1 MKTPIHSNPD
11 IEEDLLHIVRTAP
24 EVVWLDILLQKTQ
37 KIAKELIEEF
47 GDCVRLVDVDIIQY
61 EAISRYL
68 LPHLFLDVVGEERER
83 ELYELHAVIM
93 HRGSAHSGHYFAYI
107 KDNLKEGNWECP
119 ADSAM
124 YVGSLDKSGSTL
136 EKGKNGCTHENGKNG
151 STPTTTKNTTTPPAV
166 AAKQYILSNDAA
178 KTVTV
183 EQASPLS
190 YILQVMLNTATIS
203 RKPPTTATSHRTPT
217 KPTSKLVFK
226 TNFIAKEVGNK
237 LKNSWTNV
245 YKAKFGS
252 LEAFMRAQTD
262 LFTVIPGGEV
272 TLLNSNVR
280 WVSSAE
286 YQKLLTK
293 HTTTITTTTQ
303 QQQMSADEELARKM
317 QMECDIES
325 SETAVAAAAVQPPSA
340 GTAETQWATAGT
352 KKKST
357 VRGWETSAASNTSTN
372 DTPANPIS
380 AAAAHLHRL
389 TTELLSHFYGN
400 YFEFNDT
407 KVTPI
412 ELRHLAQAFEGPDSA
427 YLLVYRKLEPVANT
441 AAFLEQSYSRLVVK
455 NKSVSAMICSFIILI
470 TLKQLLFCCYYS
482 TRVFSTA
489 MLPLPLIGSR
499 RWRL

>member
-1 MKTPIHSNPD
+1 MAPYTEQHYSAGSSKVNKLDKNVSNQVDMKTPIHSNPD

-24 EVVWLDILLQKTQ
+24 EVVWLDKLLQKTQ

-61 EAISRYL
+61 EAIARYL
-68 LPHLFLDVVGEERER
+68 QPHKFLDVVGEERER
-83 ELYELHAVIM
+83 ELHELHAVIM

-119 ADSAM
+119 DDSAM
-124 YVGSLDKSGSTL
+124 YAGSLDKSGSTL
-136 EKGKNGCTHENGKNG
+136 EKGKNGSTLEKGTNG
-151 STPTTTKNTTTPPAV
+151 STPTTTTTTTTPPAV
-166 AAKQYILSNDAA
+166 AAKQYILSNDSA

-203 RKPPTTATSHRTPT
+203 RKPPTTATSHKTPT

-272 TLLNSNVR
+272 TLLNSNIR

-286 YQKLLTK
+286 YQKLQTK
-293 HTTTITTTTQ
+293 HATITTTTQ

-317 QMECDIES
+317 QLECDIES
-325 SETAVAAAAVQPPSA
+325 SESTVAAAAVQPPSA

-352 KKKST
+352 KKKGIA
-357 VRGWETSAASNTSTN
+357 RGWETSAASNTSTSTN
-372 DTPANPIS
+372 DTPTNPVS

-407 KVTPI
+407 RVTPI

-427 YLLVYRKLEPVANT
+427 YLLVYRKLEPVAKT
-441 AAFLEQSYSRLVVK
+441 AAFLEQSYNRLVAK
-455 NKSVSAMICSFIILI
+455 NKSVSAMICSFIIIMI
-470 TLKQLLFCCYYS
+470 TSK
-482 TRVFSTA
+482 
-489 MLPLPLIGSR
+489 
-499 RWRL
+499 